1 MGILSKIREA
11 ATILLV
17 RPSEARNALEVFMV
31 KRPGRGDFPDLHV
44 YPGGKVDHSDSEIF
58 DCCVGFDD
66 VVASERLH
74 VQSKGLRFWVTVI
87 RECFEEAGVLLAL
100 RNGQPFTYQSQK
112 EKDRYSEIQGQLMAG
127 EMDFSEF
134 VRSEKL
140 QLAVSDVYYLSHW
153 ITPSSAPAR
162 FDTRFF
168 LAAMPDDQVADR
180 HERELVSGQW
190 VTATDALEHHE
201 NKRWQMI
208 YPTITNLK
216 SIASYSTVAEVVTA
230 VEKRQH
236 LPSINTELHQQ
247 GMQYD
252 SV

>member
-1 MGILSKIREA
+1 MSKIREA

-17 RPSEARNALEVFMV
+17 RPSKSVQALEVFMV

-44 YPGGKVDHSDSEIF
+44 YPGGKVDKADSEVF
-58 DCCVGFDD
+58 DRCAGFDD
-66 VVASERLH
+66 SAASKHLH
-74 VQSKGLRFWVTVI
+74 VPSGGLRFWVTVI
-87 RECFEEAGVLLAL
+87 RECFEESGVLLAH
-100 RNGQPFTYQSQK
+100 RDGRPFVYRTQSEK
-112 EKDRYSEIQGQLMAG
+112 EKYGEIRGQLMAG
-127 EMDFSEF
+127 DIGFAEF

-153 ITPSSAPAR
+153 ITPPTAPAR

-168 LAAMPDDQVADR
+168 LAAMPKDQIADR
-180 HERELVSGQW
+180 HERELVSGEW
-190 VTATDALEHHE
+190 ITATEAFKHHE
-201 NKRWQMI
+201 NDRWQMI

-216 SIASYSTVAEVVTA
+216 SIESYATVPEVLSA

-236 LPSINTELHQQ
+236 LPSIDTELHQQ

>member
-1 MGILSKIREA
+1 MA
-11 ATILLV
+11 H
-17 RPSEARNALEVFMV
+17 N
-31 KRPGRGDFPDLHV
+31 
-44 YPGGKVDHSDSEIF
+44 
-58 DCCVGFDD
+58 
-66 VVASERLH
+66 
-74 VQSKGLRFWVTVI
+74 
-87 RECFEEAGVLLAL
+87 
-100 RNGQPFTYQSQK
+100 QPFIILGDSTQRTQGRDAQSMNIAAGKAVAESVRTTLGPRGMDKMLVTSSGDVIITNDGATNFKQMDIEHPAAQMIVEVYQSQK
-112 EKDRYSEIQGQLMAG
+112 EQDRYSEIQGQLMAG
-127 EMDFSEF
+127 EMNFPEF
-134 VRSEKL
+134 IRSEKL

-216 SIASYSTVAEVVTA
+216 SIASYSTVAEDVTA

-236 LPSINTELHQQ
+236 LPSINAELHQQ